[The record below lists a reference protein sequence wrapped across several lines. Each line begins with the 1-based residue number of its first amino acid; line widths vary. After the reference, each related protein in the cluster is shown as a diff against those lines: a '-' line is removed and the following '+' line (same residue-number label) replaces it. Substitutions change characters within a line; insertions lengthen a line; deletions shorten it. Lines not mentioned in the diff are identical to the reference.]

1 MNSILKSAVDEFGT
15 PIYVYDGN
23 KIEEKV
29 NELRSAFSE
38 IKMRIKY
45 ACKANTN
52 ISILALMKK
61 LNVEIDVVSPQEMHL
76 AFKAGFTPE
85 QITFTSS
92 GVGFEEI
99 EECVTNNVLVNIDN
113 LSTLEKFGKKYGNSV
128 PVFIRI
134 RPNVAGGGNLKISTG
149 HGNSKFGIPVEQKAE
164 ILKLVNQYNL
174 NIVGLHQ
181 HTGSDIK
188 DGNTFL
194 EAAEVMFELAKSF
207 GNLKYLDFGG
217 GFKVSYK
224 EGDSVTDMKDLGEK
238 LSTRFAQF
246 CRIYGADLELW
257 FEPGK
262 FLVSESGYLV
272 AEVNVVKNNPN
283 GTLLGL
289 NTGLNH
295 LIRPMMYDAY
305 HDVYNLSKADEA
317 KIGTYD
323 IVGYMCETDDIAKGR
338 TLPETEEGDLIAIKN
353 AGAYGFT
360 MASNYNSRFRPAE
373 VLIYNGQT
381 HLVRKRETMDDI
393 LKNQILVE
401 LK

>member
-1 MNSILKSAVDEFGT
+1 MNSVLKSVASEFGT
-15 PIYVYDGN
+15 PLYVYDGN

-29 NELRSAFSE
+29 NELRSAFSGV
-38 IKMRIKY
+38 KMRIKY

-52 ISILALMKK
+52 ISILALMRK
-61 LNVEIDVVSPQEMHL
+61 LDVEIDVVSPQEMHL
-76 AFKAGFTPE
+76 ALKAGFTAD

-99 EECVTNNVLVNIDN
+99 EECVKNQVLVNIDN
-113 LSTLEKFGKKYGNSV
+113 LSTLEKFGKKYGNSI
-128 PVFIRI
+128 PVFVRI
-134 RPNVAGGGNLKISTG
+134 RPNVVGGGNLKISTG

-188 DGNTFL
+188 DGSTFL
-194 EAAEVMFELAKSF
+194 EAAEVMFELAMSF
-207 GNLKYLDFGG
+207 ANLKYLDFGG

-224 EGDSVTDMKDLGEK
+224 EGDEITNMLDLGEK
-238 LSTRFAQF
+238 LSSRFASF
-246 CRIYGADLELW
+246 CKAYGADLELW

-262 FLVSESGYLV
+262 FLVSESGYLL

-305 HDVYNLSKADEA
+305 HDVYNLSKVGLENTD
-317 KIGTYD
+317 IYD
-323 IVGYMCETDDIAKGR
+323 IVGYMCETDDIAKNR
-338 TLPETEEGDLIAIKN
+338 TLPKTEEGDILAIKN

-360 MASNYNSRFRPAE
+360 MSSNYNSRFRPAE
-373 VLIYNGQT
+373 VLVYKQSA
-381 HLVRKRETMDDI
+381 HLIRKREEMDDI
-393 LKNQILVE
+393 LKNQIL
-401 LK
+401 LTL